1 MGTKSDKRNKQKE
14 EVSPRANHIFGLV
27 PFRYCPR
34 VIFLGGCR
42 SIGRAISDLS
52 TIVENQ
58 HSILSGTVSS
68 FFFKKICGVGT

>member
-27 PFRYCPR
+27 PMRYCPR
-34 VIFLGGCR
+34 VIFLGVCR
-42 SIGRAISDLS
+42 SIGRVVSDLS

-58 HSILSGTVSS
+58 HTILSGRVSR
-68 FFFKKICGVGT
+68 KILTKI